1 MSTGNQIE
9 AVMDAKNMSVD
20 DLAEK
25 TGLPRMTIYNARRGK
40 NVTISTALKIVDAL
54 GVTLDE
60 VWSSDLIEKEDMTD
74 ANVLA

>member
-1 MSTGNQIE
+1 MDTGNKIE

-54 GVTLDE
+54 GVSLDE
-60 VWSSDLIEKEDMTD
+60 VWSSDLIEKEDTTD